1 MIRCPEC
8 GKTTCTES
16 CPGWALPETE
26 TTLVHPDAQDA
37 PENVELIE
45 ALSDLGHRQWG
56 HWTAYLLRILRPH
69 MSTTHAAGC
78 ATFTEVVVVG
88 PGYSERLQA
97 ARAVAAAAACSC
109 GLDAATAAIG
119 RWLRQIK
126 TPYSDLSETEKDSDR
141 VWARAVLAL
150 VNEELREREAT
161 AAAILLVESDRA
173 DALAIKLRD
182 LRAGR

>member
-1 MIRCPEC
+1 
-8 GKTTCTES
+8 
-16 CPGWALPETE
+16 
-26 TTLVHPDAQDA
+26 
-37 PENVELIE
+37 
-45 ALSDLGHRQWG
+45 
-56 HWTAYLLRILRPH
+56 
-69 MSTTHAAGC
+69 
-78 ATFTEVVVVG
+78 VVVVG

-173 DALAIKLRD
+173 DALVELRD